1 MVEYYLSVKRRT
13 EHLNGRGKIN
23 MKKWLTPSAIQ
34 EDLMANAAVAESSC
48 GSYNATLYCAIP
60 GEDKNHV
67 KDGLWPRTDES
78 GLLHASEC
86 VLPGTADI
94 TAGTGMESGLNPH
107 AIYSIKIG
115 SKVDDINSY
124 VDSNVGN
131 YNGSQFT
138 KGGIYKASWKSDAN
152 GKVYKH
158 YGLAQVNSLTNF
170 DPAHPFRS

>member
-1 MVEYYLSVKRRT
+1 
-13 EHLNGRGKIN
+13 
-23 MKKWLTPSAIQ
+23 MKKWETPSAIQ
-34 EDLMANAAVAESSC
+34 EDLMADAAVAESSC

-60 GEDKNHV
+60 GDDKNHV
-67 KDGLWPRTDES
+67 KDGWVPKRDES

-86 VLPGTADI
+86 VFPGAADI

-115 SKVDDINSY
+115 TKVDSMNSY

-131 YNGSQFT
+131 YNGNQFT

-158 YGLAQVNSLTNF
+158 YGLAYVNSLTNF

>member
-1 MVEYYLSVKRRT
+1 
-13 EHLNGRGKIN
+13 

-34 EDLMANAAVAESSC
+34 EDLMADAAVAVTSC

-60 GEDKNHV
+60 GDDKNHV
-67 KDGLWPRTDES
+67 NDGWLFRKDES
-78 GLLHASEC
+78 GLWHASEC
-86 VLPGTADI
+86 VNPGTADI

-115 SKVDDINSY
+115 TKVDDMNSY
-124 VDSNVGN
+124 VDSNIGN

-158 YGLAQVNSLTNF
+158 YGLAYVHSLTNF
-170 DPAHPFRS
+170 DPAHPNRS

>member
-1 MVEYYLSVKRRT
+1 
-13 EHLNGRGKIN
+13 

-34 EDLMANAAVAESSC
+34 ENLMADAAVAVTSC

-60 GEDKNHV
+60 GIDKNYV
-67 KDGLWPRTDES
+67 NDGPIPRRDDSGLWHS
-78 GLLHASEC
+78 SEC
-86 VLPGTADI
+86 FNPGTADI
-94 TAGTGMESGLNPH
+94 TAGTGMESGFNPH

-115 SKVDDINSY
+115 TKVDDMNSY
-124 VDSNVGN
+124 VDSNIGD

-138 KGGIYKASWKSDAN
+138 EGGIYKASWKSDAD

-170 DPAHPFRS
+170 DPAHPNRS